1 MKDDLDS
8 PLEFLRQ
15 SVPVYPDGF
24 TPTKGKPDSVMVSFF
39 IDEEGRVR
47 IPNVDSASSP
57 LLIPNAIK
65 AVHYWQFKPPVRK
78 GKPVLVF
85 AAYALSFIPAR
96 E

>member
-65 AVHYWQFKPPVRK
+65 AVHYWQFNHRSGRGSPC
-78 GKPVLVF
+78 
-85 AAYALSFIPAR
+85 SFSRPMR
-96 E
+96 